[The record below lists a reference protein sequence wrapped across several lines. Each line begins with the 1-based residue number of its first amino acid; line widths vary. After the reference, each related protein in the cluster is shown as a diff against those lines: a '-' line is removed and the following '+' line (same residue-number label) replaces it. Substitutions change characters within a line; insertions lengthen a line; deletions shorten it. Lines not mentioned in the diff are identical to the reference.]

1 MKYLEFTFTT
11 TPASDVAEDILSD
24 LLAGIGFD
32 SFVRPDALEWEKCPG
47 SENPESPEF
56 QVLSGEDLFKAYIQ
70 TDAFDSAALDEV
82 IAAFPLP
89 DVEVSYTMCEAEDK
103 DWNEEWEKLEEG
115 EIEFNM
121 SKKEYKELLE
131 FYRENYDNLTPE
143 EKENINRQI
152 GQYNGQI
159 VKDEIERAE
168 DAVKKTSER
177 IPSIVEGFI
186 SVFKK

>member
-1 MKYLEFTFTT
+1 MKNAINLFLSISL
-11 TPASDVAEDILSD
+11 ASLALQACSCNQSDQHDDANFDYEREWNHSLDELQKWED
-24 LLAGIGFD
+24 
-32 SFVRPDALEWEKCPG
+32 EWEK
-47 SENPESPEF
+47 EYEEY
-56 QVLSGEDLFKAYIQ
+56 EKDLKA
-70 TDAFDSAALDEV
+70 LE
-82 IAAFPLP
+82 
-89 DVEVSYTMCEAEDK
+89 EE
-103 DWNEEWEKLEEG
+103 WNEEWEELEEEG
-115 EIEFNM
+115 KIEFNM

-177 IPSIVEGFI
+177 IPSFVEGFI